1 MGSVGQ
7 VKKNTFTTSW
17 LEEVILLQQNAKW
30 LNCEVWKLIFCHLN
44 NENTCNY
51 HHFKLLVSF
60 LGSKTKILQPLLYFS
75 ENIQRGNPWKN
86 IFLVF
91 FLMHYFPLWDH
102 RRLLECHFG
111 VLECWKPQNEPISK
125 SSKNFGKYAKGG
137 PLEKKIFSF
146 LFNTVFYSGIP
157 KETIRMP
164 FRGLTMLKSRKLVIK
179 GGLCYRF
186 AMVVCEYERSVL

>member
-17 LEEVILLQQNAKW
+17 PEEVILLRQNAKW

-75 ENIQRGNPWKN
+75 ENIQRGDPWKN

-91 FLMHYFPLWDH
+91 FLMHYFTLWDH
-102 RRLLECHFG
+102 RRLLEWHFG
-111 VLECWKPQNEPISK
+111 VLECWKPQNEANEPISK
-125 SSKNFGKYAKGG
+125 SSLIFWKYAKGG
-137 PLEKKIFSF
+137 PLEK
-146 LFNTVFYSGIP
+146 NVF
-157 KETIRMP
+157 
-164 FRGLTMLKSRKLVIK
+164 
-179 GGLCYRF
+179 
-186 AMVVCEYERSVL
+186 

>member
-1 MGSVGQ
+1 MAVFLFAIVQKKWRYPLNPYSYGVSWTSEKKYFCNIMAAVGH
-7 VKKNTFTTSW
+7 T
-17 LEEVILLQQNAKW
+17 LLLQQNAKW

-44 NENTCNY
+44 IECTCNY

-75 ENIQRGNPWKN
+75 ENIQRGDPWKN

-91 FLMHYFPLWDH
+91 FLMHYFHLWDH

-125 SSKNFGKYAKGG
+125 SS
-137 PLEKKIFSF
+137 
-146 LFNTVFYSGIP
+146 
-157 KETIRMP
+157 
-164 FRGLTMLKSRKLVIK
+164 
-179 GGLCYRF
+179 
-186 AMVVCEYERSVL
+186 